1 MCGIAGM
8 IDLAGKRPV
17 PEGSIQRMAW
27 ALLHR
32 GPDEEGFLVRPGLAL
47 AARRLSI
54 VGLADGQQPV
64 SNEDRSISVVFNG
77 ELFDYVERREE
88 LKARGHKFVT
98 HCDTELIPHLWEDYG
113 EKMWERL
120 RGQFAIALWD
130 ERKRQLQL
138 GRDRFGIAPLFW
150 TKQNDWL
157 LFASEIKGL
166 LASGMVPVRPDR
178 RGIDHVFTFSAM
190 PGPRT
195 CFEGVQLLPPG
206 HFLSISPAN
215 GNGASAVVQ
224 ERAFWEMDFPDQGA
238 EERGENPKRLV
249 DEFQDLLLQAVEERL
264 RADVPVGAYLSGGV
278 DSSMILALAC
288 KLKGPAINTY
298 TVRVREP
305 ELDELD
311 AASLSAQHIGAKP
324 PIVQDFRDE
333 DALVT
338 YPKLITAA
346 EVPVIDTACA
356 ALLQLSGRVHR
367 CGQKVVLTGEGA
379 DEWLVGY
386 PWYKAAKLMGYLDL
400 IPGLGLSNVA
410 RIAYLRAN
418 KVPYFPNAWRQEVEN
433 SVGGSNAWIDAYGLL
448 AISKL
453 RFYSESMGET
463 LARTNPWTELGFPV
477 ERARRWDP
485 LHRGVWIAAR
495 VLLAGHLLQ
504 AKGDR
509 VAMHSSV
516 EVRYPFLDE
525 DVFDFLAKLHPRWR
539 LRGFRDKHL
548 LRLLAERWVPK
559 SVARRHKVI
568 FRAPL
573 DSFHMEPEPPFVA
586 ELLSEGSLRK
596 TGYFDSAAVARWRND
611 FRKMRAGSLPR
622 LSVEMGLM
630 AVAATQLWH
639 HLFMGGGLADLP
651 EWSAVPTPAAIEAG
665 AGSTPIPLTK
675 S

>member
-1 MCGIAGM
+1 MCGIAGV
-8 IDLAGKRPV
+8 IDLAGQRTV
-17 PEGSIQRMAW
+17 PEQIIQRMAH

-47 AARRLSI
+47 ASRRLSI

-64 SNEDRSISVVFNG
+64 ANEDRSIFVVFNG
-77 ELFDYVERREE
+77 ELFDYVERRAA
-88 LKARGHKFVT
+88 LKEQGHKFIT
-98 HCDTELIPHLWEDYG
+98 HCDTEVIPHLWEDCG
-113 EKMWERL
+113 EKMWEQL

-150 TKQNDWL
+150 TQQDDWL

-166 LASGMVPVRPDR
+166 LASGMVPARPDR
-178 RGIDHVFTFSAM
+178 RGIDHIFTFSAM
-190 PGPRT
+190 PAPRT
-195 CFEGVQLLPPG
+195 CFEGIQLLTPG
-206 HFLSISPAN
+206 HFLTVTT
-215 GNGASAVVQ
+215 ASRDGSKGRIE
-224 ERAFWEMDFPDQGA
+224 ERAFWEMDFPDKGS
-238 EERGENPKRLV
+238 EEWGGNPKRLV
-249 DEFQDLLLQAVEERL
+249 DNFEQLLLQAVEERL

-298 TVRVREP
+298 TVRVHDP
-305 ELDELD
+305 KLDELD
-311 AASLSAQHIGAKP
+311 AASLSARHIGAKP

-333 DALVT
+333 DAIAT
-338 YPKLITAA
+338 YPKLIAAA
-346 EVPVIDTACA
+346 EAPVIDTSCA
-356 ALLQLSGRVHR
+356 ALLQLAGRVHSN
-367 CGQKVVLTGEGA
+367 GQKVVLTGEGA

-386 PWYKAAKLMGYLDL
+386 PWYKAAKLIGFLDL
-400 IPGLGLSNVA
+400 VPGFPLSNLA
-410 RIAYLRAN
+410 RNAYLHLN
-418 KVPYFPNAWRQEVEN
+418 KVPHFSKAWRQQVEE
-433 SVGGSNAWIDAYGLL
+433 SVGGPNAWIDAYGVL

-453 RFYSESMGET
+453 RFYSEPMRDT
-463 LARTNPWTELGFPV
+463 VMQTDPWTELNFPV
-477 ERARRWDP
+477 ERARHWDP

-539 LRGFRDKHL
+539 LRGLRDKHL

-559 SVARRHKVI
+559 SVARRQKVI

-573 DSFHMEPEPPFVA
+573 DSFHMDPEPRFIA
-586 ELLSEGSLRK
+586 ELLSEQSLRR
-596 TGYFDSAAVARWRND
+596 TGYFDVAAVNRWRND

-622 LSVEMGLM
+622 LSVEAGLM
-630 AVAATQLWH
+630 AVVATQLWH

-651 EWSAVPTPAAIEAG
+651 EWSAVPTPATVEG
-665 AGSTPIPLTK
+665 GSASAAIPLVK

>member
-1 MCGIAGM
+1 MCGIAGI
-8 IDLAGKRPV
+8 IDLVAQKSV
-17 PEGSIQRMAW
+17 PEGAIQRMSR
-27 ALLHR
+27 ALVHR
-32 GPDEEGFLVRPGLAL
+32 GPDEEGFLERPGLAL
-47 AARRLSI
+47 ASRRLSI

-64 SNEDRSISVVFNG
+64 SNEDRNVFVVFNG
-77 ELFDYVERREE
+77 ELFDYVERRAD
-88 LKARGHKFVT
+88 LKSRGHRFVT
-98 HCDTELIPHLWEDYG
+98 HCDTEIIPHLWEDHRDG
-113 EKMWERL
+113 MWERL

-130 ERKRQLQL
+130 ERRCQLQL

-150 TKQNDWL
+150 SRQGDWL

-166 LASGMVPVRPDR
+166 LASGMVPARPDR
-178 RGIDHVFTFSAM
+178 QGIDHVFTFSAV

-195 CFEGVQLLPPG
+195 CFENIQLLSPG
-206 HFLSISPAN
+206 HFLNIVPAR
-215 GNGASAVVQ
+215 GDDSDPVVE
-224 ERAFWEMDFPDQGA
+224 ERAFWEMDFPDQGT
-238 EERGENPKRLV
+238 EERGENPKQLI
-249 DEFQDLLLQAVEERL
+249 DNFEKLLLQAVEERL

-278 DSSMILALAC
+278 DSSMIVALAC
-288 KLKGPAINTY
+288 HLKGPDINTY
-298 TVRVREP
+298 TVRVHEP

-311 AASLSAQHIGAKP
+311 AATLSAQHIGAKLP
-324 PIVQDFRDE
+324 VVQDFRDE
-333 DALVT
+333 DALAT

-346 EVPVIDTACA
+346 EAPVIDTACA
-356 ALLQLSGRVHR
+356 ALLQLSGRVHS

-386 PWYKAAKLMGYLDL
+386 PWYKAAKLIGYLDL
-400 IPGLGLSNVA
+400 MPGVGLSNLA
-410 RIAYLRAN
+410 RNAYLHAN
-418 KVPYFPNAWRQEVEN
+418 KVPHFPNAWRREVEN
-433 SVGGSNAWIDAYGLL
+433 SVGGPNAWIDAYGLL

-453 RFYSESMGET
+453 RFYSEPMREM
-463 LARTNPWTELGFPV
+463 ARQSNPWTELNFPL

-509 VAMHSSV
+509 VAMHNSV

-525 DVFDFLAKLHPRWR
+525 DVFDFLATLHPRWR

-573 DSFHMEPEPPFVA
+573 DSFHMDPEPPFVA
-586 ELLSEGSLRK
+586 DLLSDESLRK
-596 TGYFDSAAVARWRND
+596 TGYFDLTEVKRWRND

-630 AVAATQLWH
+630 AVTATQLWH
-639 HLFMGGGLADLP
+639 HLFMGESLADLP
-651 EWSAVPTPAAIEAG
+651 DWSSIPTPAATEASV
-665 AGSTPIPLTK
+665 AA
-675 S
+675 

>member
-8 IDLAGKRPV
+8 IDLMGQRPV
-17 PEGSIQRMAW
+17 PDGSVQRMSR

-32 GPDEEGFLVRPGLAL
+32 GPDEEGFLIRPGLGL
-47 AARRLSI
+47 ASRRLSI
-54 VGLADGQQPV
+54 VGLADGQQPIF
-64 SNEDRSISVVFNG
+64 NEDRNVAVVFNG
-77 ELFDYVERREE
+77 ELFDYVERRDE
-88 LKARGHKFVT
+88 LRARGHRFVT
-98 HCDTELIPHLWEDYG
+98 HCDTEIIPHLWEDHG
-113 EKMWERL
+113 DEMWERL

-130 ERKRQLQL
+130 DRRRQLQL

-150 TKQNDWL
+150 TRQNDWL

-166 LASGMVPVRPDR
+166 LASGMVPIRPDR
-178 RGIDHVFTFSAM
+178 RGIDHVFTFSAV

-195 CFEGVQLLPPG
+195 CFEGVQLLTAG
-206 HFLSISPAN
+206 HCLKISPAS
-215 GNGASAVVQ
+215 GNGSSPLVE
-224 ERAFWEMDFPDQGA
+224 ERAFWEMDFPDEGS
-238 EERGENPKRLV
+238 EERGDNPKRLV
-249 DEFQDLLLQAVEERL
+249 DDFEKILLQAVEERL

-278 DSSMILALAC
+278 DSSMIVALAC
-288 KLKGPAINTY
+288 HLKGPAINTY
-298 TVRVREP
+298 TVRVHEP

-311 AASLSAQHIGAKP
+311 AATLSARHIGAKP

-333 DALVT
+333 DVLAT

-346 EVPVIDTACA
+346 EAPVIDTACA
-356 ALLQLSGRVHR
+356 ALLQLSGRVHS

-386 PWYKAAKLMGYLDL
+386 PWYKAAKLLGFLDL
-400 IPGLGLSNVA
+400 IPGVHLSNVA
-410 RIAYLRAN
+410 RNAYLRLN
-418 KVPYFPNAWRQEVEN
+418 NVPHFPNSWRQEVEN
-433 SVGGSNAWIDAYGLL
+433 AVAGPNAWIDAYGML

-453 RFYSESMGET
+453 RFYSEPMREA
-463 LARTNPWTELGFPV
+463 LANTNPWTELNFPV
-477 ERARRWDP
+477 ERAKRWAP

-573 DSFHMEPEPPFVA
+573 DSFHMDPEPPFVA
-586 ELLSEGSLRK
+586 QLLSEESLRK
-596 TGYFDSAAVARWRND
+596 TGYFDSAAVARWRTD

-651 EWSAVPTPAAIEAG
+651 EWMAIPTPAATEA
-665 AGSTPIPLTK
+665 AASPTAIPLTQP
-675 S
+675 

>member
-1 MCGIAGM
+1 MCGIAGI
-8 IDLAGKRPV
+8 IDLVGRRRIPDTT
-17 PEGSIQRMAW
+17 IRRMSR
-27 ALLHR
+27 ALVHR
-32 GPDEEGFLVRPGLAL
+32 GPDEEGFLIRPGLAL

-64 SNEDRSISVVFNG
+64 SNEDRSVSVVFNG

-98 HCDTELIPHLWEDYG
+98 HCDTELIPHMWEDHG

-150 TKQNDWL
+150 TRQADWL

-166 LASGMVPVRPDR
+166 LVSGMVSPRPDR

-195 CFEGVQLLPPG
+195 CFEGIQLLIPG

-215 GNGASAVVQ
+215 GNGANAVVR
-224 ERAFWEMDFPDQGA
+224 ERAFWEMDFPDRGS

-249 DEFQDLLLQAVEERL
+249 DDFEKILLQAVEERL

-278 DSSMILALAC
+278 DSSMIVALAC
-288 KLKGPAINTY
+288 HLKGPAINTY
-298 TVRVREP
+298 TVRVHEP

-311 AASLSAQHIGAKP
+311 AASLSARHIGAKP

-333 DALVT
+333 DALAT

-346 EVPVIDTACA
+346 EAPVIDTACA
-356 ALLQLSGRVHR
+356 ALLQLSGPVHTV
-367 CGQKVVLTGEGA
+367 GQKVVLTGEGA

-386 PWYKAAKLMGYLDL
+386 PWYKAAKLMGFLDL
-400 IPGLGLSNVA
+400 IPGVGFSNIA
-410 RIAYLRAN
+410 RNAYLSVN
-418 KVPYFPNAWRQEVEN
+418 KVPHFSDAWRQQVEN
-433 SVGGSNAWIDAYGLL
+433 SVGGPNAWIDAYGLL

-453 RFYSESMGET
+453 RFYSESMREALGD
-463 LARTNPWTELGFPV
+463 TNPWTELDFPV
-477 ERARRWDP
+477 ERAKRWAP

-525 DVFDFLAKLHPRWR
+525 DVFDFLAKLHPSWK
-539 LRGFRDKHL
+539 LRGFRDKYL
-548 LRLLAERWVPK
+548 LRLLAERWIPK
-559 SVARRHKVI
+559 VVARRHKVI

-573 DSFHMEPEPPFVA
+573 DSFHMDPEPPFVSQ
-586 ELLSEGSLRK
+586 LLSEESLRR
-596 TGYFDSAAVARWRND
+596 TGYFDIEEVTRWRKG
-611 FRKMRAGSLPR
+611 FRELRADSLPR

-630 AVAATQLWH
+630 AVVATQLWH
-639 HLFMGGGLADLP
+639 HLFMGGHLAELP
-651 EWSAVPTPAAIEAG
+651 DWSSIPTPAAAEA
-665 AGSTPIPLTK
+665 AAEPAF
-675 S
+675 

>member
-1 MCGIAGM
+1 MCGIAGI
-8 IDLAGKRPV
+8 IDLAGQRLV
-17 PEGSIQRMAW
+17 PDGSIQRMAR

-32 GPDEEGFLVRPGLAL
+32 GPDEEGFLVQPGLAL
-47 AARRLSI
+47 ASRRLSI

-64 SNEDRSISVVFNG
+64 ANEDRSVFVVFNG
-77 ELFDYVERREE
+77 ELFDYIERQAE
-88 LKARGHKFVT
+88 LKERGHKLVT
-98 HCDTELIPHLWEDYG
+98 HCDTEIIPHLWEDYR

-130 ERKRQLQL
+130 EPRRQLHL

-150 TKQNDWL
+150 TQQGDWL

-166 LASGMVPVRPDR
+166 LASGMVPARPDR
-178 RGIDHVFTFSAM
+178 RGIDHVFTFSAV

-195 CFEGVQLLPPG
+195 CFENVQLLPPG
-206 HFLSISPAN
+206 HFLSITP
-215 GNGASAVVQ
+215 GNGRAARAEVK
-224 ERAFWEMDFPDQGA
+224 ERAYWEIHFPDEGA
-238 EERGENPKRLV
+238 EECGDNPKRLV
-249 DEFQDLLLQAVEERL
+249 DDFEKVLLQAVEERL

-288 KLKGPAINTY
+288 HLRGPAINTY
-298 TVRVREP
+298 TVRVRDP
-305 ELDELD
+305 KLDELN
-311 AASLSAQHIGAKP
+311 AASLSARHIGAKP
-324 PIVQDFRDE
+324 PIVQDFGDE
-333 DALVT
+333 DAIAT
-338 YPKLITAA
+338 YPKLIAAA
-346 EVPVIDTACA
+346 EAPVIDTSCA
-356 ALLQLSGRVHR
+356 ALLQLAGRVHR
-367 CGQKVVLTGEGA
+367 SGQKVVLTGEGA

-386 PWYKAAKLMGYLDL
+386 PWYKAAKLFGFLDV
-400 IPGLGLSNVA
+400 IPGLPLSKIA
-410 RIAYLRAN
+410 RKAYLRLN
-418 KVPYFPNAWRQEVEN
+418 KVPQFTNAWRQEVES
-433 SVGGSNAWIDAYGLL
+433 SVGGPNAWIDTYGVL

-453 RFYSESMGET
+453 RFYSEPMREA
-463 LARTNPWTELGFPV
+463 LAQANPWTELDFPLD
-477 ERARRWDP
+477 RARRWHP

-548 LRLLAERWVPK
+548 LRLLAERWVPM

-573 DSFHMEPEPPFVA
+573 DSFHMHPEPPFVA
-586 ELLSEGSLRK
+586 QLLSEQSLRK
-596 TGYFDSAAVARWRND
+596 TGYFDLAAVNRWRIN
-611 FRKMRAGSLPR
+611 FRRMRAGSLPR
-622 LSVEMGLM
+622 LSVEAGLM
-630 AVAATQLWH
+630 AVVATQLWH

-651 EWSAVPTPAAIEAG
+651 EWSAIPTPAAAEAR
-665 AGSTPIPLTK
+665 S
-675 S
+675 

>member
-1 MCGIAGM
+1 MCGIAGI
-8 IDLAGKRPV
+8 IDLAGQRPV
-17 PEGSIQRMAW
+17 SEGTIQRMAR
-27 ALLHR
+27 ALVHR
-32 GPDEEGFLVRPGLAL
+32 GPDEEGFLVRPGLGL
-47 AARRLSI
+47 ASRRLSI

-64 SNEDRSISVVFNG
+64 TNEDRSVFVVFNG
-77 ELFDYVERREE
+77 ELFDYVERSAD
-88 LKARGHKFVT
+88 LKDRGHQLVT
-98 HCDTELIPHLWEDYG
+98 HCDTEIIPHMWEDHG
-113 EKMWERL
+113 DGMWERL

-130 ERKRQLQL
+130 SRKRQLQL

-150 TKQNDWL
+150 TRQGDWV

-166 LASGMVPVRPDR
+166 LASGMVLARPDR
-178 RGIDHVFTFSAM
+178 RGIDHVFTFSAV

-195 CFEGVQLLPPG
+195 CFESIQLLQPG
-206 HFLSISPAN
+206 HFLTITPAS
-215 GNGASAVVQ
+215 GNGAKAVVE
-224 ERAFWEMDFPDQGA
+224 ERAFWEMNFPDQGA
-238 EERGENPKRLV
+238 EERGEDPKQLV
-249 DEFQDLLLQAVEERL
+249 DDFEKVLLQAVEERL

-278 DSSMILALAC
+278 DSSMIVALAC
-288 KLKGPAINTY
+288 HLKGPAINTY
-298 TVRVREP
+298 TVRVHRP

-311 AASLSAQHIGAKP
+311 AANLSARHIGAKP

-333 DALVT
+333 DALAT
-338 YPKLITAA
+338 YPRLITAA
-346 EVPVIDTACA
+346 EAPVIDTACA
-356 ALLQLSGRVHR
+356 ALLQLSGRVHM

-386 PWYKAAKLMGYLDL
+386 PWYKAAKLMGVLDL
-400 IPGLGLSNVA
+400 MPGVTLSNLA
-410 RIAYLRAN
+410 RNVYLRIN
-418 KVPYFPNAWRQEVEN
+418 KLPHFPNAWRHEVEN
-433 SVGGSNAWIDAYGLL
+433 SVGGPNAWIDAYGLL

-453 RFYSESMGET
+453 RFYSEPMREM
-463 LARTNPWTELGFPV
+463 AAHTNPWTELNFPL
-477 ERARRWDP
+477 ERARLWHP

-509 VAMHSSV
+509 VAMHNSV

-573 DSFHMEPEPPFVA
+573 DSFHMDPEPPFVA
-586 ELLSEGSLRK
+586 QLLSDESLRK
-596 TGYFDSAAVARWRND
+596 TGYFDMAEVNRWRND
-611 FRKMRAGSLPR
+611 FRKMRADSLPR

-630 AVAATQLWH
+630 AVIATQLWH
-639 HLFMGGGLADLP
+639 HLFMGGGLTDLP
-651 EWSAVPTPAAIEAG
+651 EWSSIPTPPAAEATD
-665 AGSTPIPLTK
+665 AA
-675 S
+675 